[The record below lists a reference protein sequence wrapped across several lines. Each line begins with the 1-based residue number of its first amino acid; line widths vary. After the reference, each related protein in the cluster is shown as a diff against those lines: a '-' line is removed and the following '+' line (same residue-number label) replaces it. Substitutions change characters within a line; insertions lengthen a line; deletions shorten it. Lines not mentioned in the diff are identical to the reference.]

1 MRQNLVVALRVAA
14 LIVLLTAAVAAA
26 TAAHPRDADHTE
38 FAHELDRGAVVQV
51 ALPDSSSSSID
62 DETVWTATWSTGPF
76 QWRRGPITD
85 RLQTPVAEF
94 TTAMRARGVRVT
106 TKDDDAELLAW
117 PLRGPPWV
125 TTVIGL
131 TMLATLV
138 AMLSSR
144 PVYGTR
150 WAWFW
155 MFVLGQLGA
164 LLYLVLEPAPLWR
177 RGTGSAHG
185 PAAAG
190 DPEGEGPRP
199 PRSRWNGLQ
208 GVAWSILLLMAGAMA
223 SSGIGWLAAR
233 VLP

>member
-1 MRQNLVVALRVAA
+1 MRQNLLVALRVAA
-14 LIVLLTAAVAAA
+14 LLVLLTAAVAAA
-26 TAAHPRDADHTE
+26 TAAHPRDADYAE
-38 FAHELDRGAVVQV
+38 FARELDRGAVVQV
-51 ALPDSSSSSID
+51 MLPDSSSSSID

-76 QWRRGPITD
+76 QWRRGPIAD

-94 TTAMRARGVRVT
+94 RDAMRARGVRV
-106 TKDDDAELLAW
+106 KAEDGDAHLLAW
-117 PLRGPPWV
+117 PLRGPHWV

-138 AMLSSR
+138 AMLASR

-155 MFVLGQLGA
+155 MIVIGQVGA

-177 RGTGSAHG
+177 GRSG
-185 PAAAG
+185 AAAAA
-190 DPEGEGPRP
+190 DAPEAEGAPA

-208 GVAWSILLLMAGAMA
+208 GFGWSVLLLLAGAMA

-233 VLP
+233 VPA